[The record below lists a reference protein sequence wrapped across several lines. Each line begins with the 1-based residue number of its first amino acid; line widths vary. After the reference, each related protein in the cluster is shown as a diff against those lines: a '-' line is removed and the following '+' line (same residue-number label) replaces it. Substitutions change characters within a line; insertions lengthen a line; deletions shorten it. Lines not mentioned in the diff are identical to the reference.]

1 MMRRRFAL
9 WCAISLVFSATGFT
23 PRERRTGPEGLQDPA
38 QEARKTIPE
47 IVRERGDVSMG
58 GVSETRSIPDVVT
71 LISMSRFVVRG
82 RIGEI
87 SSHLTQDQM
96 AIWTDFDVRVLV
108 VLHNEVGTVV
118 PDRLNVTL
126 AGGKMKFPAG
136 TAEMG
141 TTDYPITSFPKE
153 EEEFIFFLQPSL
165 QTASKYQPV
174 SGSQGAYRIAGNRI
188 VPAAGPEH
196 ILFERYL
203 GTDIGSFSA
212 EVIVEAKRQKSRRM
226 QE

>member
-1 MMRRRFAL
+1 MRRQFAL
-9 WCAISLVFSATGFT
+9 CCAISLVFSATGFT
-23 PRERRTGPEGLQDPA
+23 PRGRRTGPEGLQGPA
-38 QEARKTIPE
+38 KEAHKTIPE

-58 GVSETRSIPDVVT
+58 GVSETRSIPDLAT

-87 SSHLTQDQM
+87 SSHLTRNQM
-96 AIWTDFDVRVLV
+96 AIWTDFDLRVLE

-118 PDRLNVTL
+118 PDTLNLTL
-126 AGGKMKFPAG
+126 AGGSMKFPAG
-136 TAEMG
+136 TAQMG

-153 EEEFIFFLQPSL
+153 GEEFIFFLQPSL